1 MADGTSPQEA
11 QEILRIAHDYFL
23 QEAGSE
29 EGAQEMMRKLAGM
42 LQEPGVKL
50 VHLGNVLFLVLVR
63 GKGVL
68 EFHTI
73 GTEASPQAYA
83 EDLVNLAKYVK
94 NIGTKMAYTYT
105 ESRVFDRV
113 ARLTGLPITKTQ
125 SNIDGKQVYVYAMEF

>member
-1 MADGTSPQEA
+1 MADGTSPQES

-23 QEAGSE
+23 QEAGTE

-50 VHLGNVLFLVLVR
+50 IHLGNVLFLVLVR

-73 GTEASPQAYA
+73 GTEDSSQAYA
-83 EDLVNLAKYVK
+83 EDLVNLANYVK

-105 ESRVFDRV
+105 ESRAFDRV
-113 ARLTGLPITKTQ
+113 ARLTGLPIIKTE
-125 SNIDGKQVYVYAMEF
+125 SNIDGKRVYVYAMEF